1 MRKWVPALSP
11 VWVPALVAG
20 VFTYQANAGE
30 ISVKVTLP
38 QINTS
43 EYHRP
48 YVAIWVEKPDQSVQQ
63 NLSVWYSQK
72 KTDKG
77 ERSDKWLKD
86 LRQWWRKSGRDQSL
100 PMDGVTGATRAVG
113 EHALTFVEGKEP
125 LASLPAGQY
134 NIAVESAREKGGRE
148 IVRVPFTWP
157 VKKAETAKAT
167 GQSELGDIVVNL
179 KP

>member
-1 MRKWVPALSP
+1 MRKWVPALIQKLL
-11 VWVPALVAG
+11 PALVAG
-20 VFTYQANAGE
+20 VFSYQANAGE

-38 QINTS
+38 QINTA

-48 YVAIWVEKPDQSVQQ
+48 YVAIWVEKPDQSVQK
-63 NLSVWYSQK
+63 NLAVWYSQK

-77 ERSDKWLKD
+77 EQSDKWLKD
-86 LRQWWRKSGRDQSL
+86 LRQWWRKSGREQAL

-125 LASLPAGQY
+125 LATLPAGQY

-157 VKKAETAKAT
+157 VKKPRR
-167 GQSELGDIVVNL
+167 L
-179 KP
+179 KQRGSKSWALSL